1 MAFCRTRQTTVLV
14 IRQMALIPI
23 NPPDYADSDG
33 SAMGGVFKKPLIIT
47 HNCNTCCYLLTM
59 ASVHLE
65 MHTSFL
71 SGLCIFVSHTWI
83 LRPRRTGRAAPCTCS
98 PFFTERM

>member
-1 MAFCRTRQTTVLV
+1 MAFCKTRQTTVLV

-47 HNCNTCCYLLTM
+47 H
-59 ASVHLE
+59 
-65 MHTSFL
+65 
-71 SGLCIFVSHTWI
+71 
-83 LRPRRTGRAAPCTCS
+83 
-98 PFFTERM
+98 